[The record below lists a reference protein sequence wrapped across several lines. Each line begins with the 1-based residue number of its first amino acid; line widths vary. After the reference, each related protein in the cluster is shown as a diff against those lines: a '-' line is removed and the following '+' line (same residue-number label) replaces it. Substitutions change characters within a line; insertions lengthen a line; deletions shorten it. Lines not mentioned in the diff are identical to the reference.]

1 MNKTGILTTIGAL
14 AIFALPIHAS
24 NVSEGDVINLGL
36 HELKPTQPSVGY
48 DQIMYKLGRFQFDQE
63 KMFDEICE
71 ANGQKGVASI
81 KAQAHPNIP
90 STFTCEMEVGAR
102 KQDMKTVVIAPNGEY
117 YLTDGHHTFN
127 VFYRMPQGGASF
139 NVNVVVD
146 KDYRNL
152 KNMDAFWSQMAKD
165 GNTWLFDSKGEAISY
180 RQLPTSLGLTN
191 FANDQYRSLMYFS
204 RDVGWNKPDQPVP
217 FLEFY
222 WSKEVRKAIDVADF
236 DLNSAEGYAKAVNAV
251 SNYILSMNT
260 TNVGDSKLSVKQM
273 GQFSEYNQKGFD
285 KLFKERGKVDYMLR
299 YKTTSTANGLSYDL
313 AAALSPKLKQ
323 LDQFTIEA
331 NSSFND
337 YPAASSD
344 GIVNAIVEIPT
355 GTSAKWELS
364 KDNDKQVIWEHKKG
378 APRVVNYLGY
388 PGNYGSIPRTALP
401 KEFGGDGDPLDVIV
415 LGQSVPR
422 GEVVPVRLIG
432 VVKMLDDGEQDDKL
446 VGVLTNDSPFKDVT
460 SLNELNTTY
469 PGVKDIVGLW
479 FENYKGPGGGMELQG
494 WGDDVEANKILD
506 AARKHY
512 AVN

>member
-1 MNKTGILTTIGAL
+1 MKKIGIFATIGAL
-14 AIFALPIHAS
+14 AIFALPTHAS

-48 DQIMYKLGRFQFDQE
+48 DQIMYKLGRYQFDQE

-71 ANGQKGVASI
+71 ANGQKGVVSI
-81 KAQAHPNIP
+81 KDQAHPNIP
-90 STFTCEMEVGAR
+90 STFTCEMETGAR
-102 KQDMKTVVIAPNGEY
+102 KKDMKTVVIAPNGEY

-152 KNMDAFWSQMAKD
+152 KNMDAFWNQMAKD
-165 GNTWLFDSKGEAISY
+165 GNTWLFDNNGEAISY
-180 RQLPTSLGLTN
+180 QQLPTSLGLTN

-204 RDVGWNKPDQPVP
+204 RGVGWNKPSQPVP

-222 WSKEVRKAIDVADF
+222 WSKEVRKAINAADF
-236 DLNSAEGYAKAVNAV
+236 DLNSTEGYAKAVNAV
-251 SNYILSMNT
+251 SNHILSMDTN
-260 TNVGDSKLSVKQM
+260 NVGGSNLSVKQM
-273 GQFSEYNQKGFD
+273 GQFSAYNQKGFD

-313 AAALSPKLKQ
+313 AAASAPALKQ
-323 LDQFTIEA
+323 LDSFTLEA

-337 YPAASSD
+337 YPAASAD

-415 LGQSVPR
+415 LGQSKAR
-422 GEVVPVRLIG
+422 
-432 VVKMLDDGEQDDKL
+432 
-446 VGVLTNDSPFKDVT
+446 
-460 SLNELNTTY
+460 SL
-469 PGVKDIVGLW
+469 
-479 FENYKGPGGGMELQG
+479 
-494 WGDDVEANKILD
+494 
-506 AARKHY
+506 
-512 AVN
+512 

>member
-1 MNKTGILTTIGAL
+1 MNKTGIFATIGAL
-14 AIFALPIHAS
+14 AIFALPAHAS
-24 NVSEGDVINLGL
+24 NVSEGNVINLGL

-48 DQIMYKLGRFQFDQE
+48 DQIMYKLGRYQFDQE

-81 KAQAHPNIP
+81 KEQAHPNIP
-90 STFTCEMEVGAR
+90 STFTCEMETGVR

-152 KNMDAFWSQMAKD
+152 KNMDAFWNQMATD
-165 GNTWLFDSKGEAISY
+165 GNTWLFDNNGEAISY
-180 RQLPTSLGLTN
+180 QQLPTSLGLTN

-204 RDVGWNKPDQPVP
+204 RDVGWNKPNQPVP

-222 WSKEVRKAIDVADF
+222 WSKEVRKAIDAADF
-236 DLNSAEGYAKAVNAV
+236 DLNSTEGYAKAVNAV
-251 SNYILSMNT
+251 SNHILSMDTN
-260 TNVGDSKLSVKQM
+260 NVGGSNLSVKQM
-273 GQFSEYNQKGFD
+273 GQFSAYHQKGFD

-313 AAALSPKLKQ
+313 AAASAPALKQ
-323 LDQFTIEA
+323 LDQFTLEA

-337 YPAASSD
+337 YPAASAD

-432 VVKMLDDGEQDDKL
+432 VMKMLDDGEQDDKL

-460 SLNELNTTY
+460 SLNDLNTTY
-469 PGVKDIVGLW
+469 PGVQDIVGLW
-479 FENYKGPGGGMELQG
+479 FENYKGPDGGMELQG